1 MLSSGSAMLP
11 ESHTWAE
18 ARAYRDEHERLR
30 QATEH
35 VARAVAELT
44 HAAGLI
50 GDHASAVR
58 LREQLETLQ
67 LLQAQLATASEKA
80 FSLGQIAVRRAQ
92 HADMQRRATD
102 ALADD
107 QPPPN

>member
-1 MLSSGSAMLP
+1 MLP
-11 ESHTWAE
+11 ESDAWAE
-18 ARAYRDEHERLR
+18 ARAYRDEHDRLR

-50 GDHASAVR
+50 GDHASAVA
-58 LREQLETLQ
+58 LREQWEMLQ
-67 LLQAQLATASEKA
+67 LLQAQLASASEKA

-92 HADMQRRATD
+92 HADLQRRATE
-102 ALADD
+102 AVADD
-107 QPPPN
+107 EPPD